1 MTKRK
6 TPPTDRSADWQAR
19 WLAENGHSLQSSNDY
34 VDKHGL
40 PLAEYSWFA
49 REKATEPDA

>member
-19 WLAENGHSLQSSNDY
+19 WLAENGHSLQASNDY

-49 REKATEPDA
+49 REKATEPDE